1 MKEKGSD
8 AKAWLVGENKN
19 LWVPLAISERH
30 QKQEQEQSKVTVNLS
45 EQGNQLR
52 SAYLMSFFFF
62 FFLYLVFLLLNL
74 YFFTLFILA
83 ILHYNSKKHY

>member
-30 QKQEQEQSKVTVNLS
+30 QKQEQEQSKVTVNLR
-45 EQGNQLR
+45 EQGNELR
-52 SAYLMSFFFF
+52 STLISFFFC
-62 FFLYLVFLLLNL
+62 FLYLVFI
-74 YFFTLFILA
+74 T
-83 ILHYNSKKHY
+83 